1 MSALVGDEQPGDGR
15 TVTRRSL
22 LWGAAAAGFGLA
34 LPGRVRATLFH
45 RELLSAV
52 SIHNGAKPYAG
63 DGPLLT
69 TVSAGG
75 ANGRTE
81 AVVRFVLGRPAMVQ
95 LAVLDE
101 NANVTD
107 HAGTTNPA
115 LTVETV
121 EQSLP
126 AGAHGLSWA
135 PSVSQAP
142 TTYALVLTVTD
153 SGGRIARHRTVAR
166 VLGLDAA
173 FTQRSYAPGEA
184 GTLVVASDV
193 ESFTAQVFRA
203 GTESVPTY
211 ANNVMN
217 GVPAGDPGD
226 VLWTGNADAPAPIP
240 VSVGAWPSG
249 LYFVQL
255 TAGDL
260 VGYAPFV
267 VRPTT
272 PTQKIAVVVPTNTWG
287 AYNFYDRNG
296 DGYGDSWYVGWKLFT
311 VDLTRP
317 NIHRGVPYR
326 FRSYDLAFLHWLAQT
341 GKNVDY
347 YADDDLGSFPDGD
360 ALRAAYDLVVFPG
373 HSEYVTWHA
382 YDVVER
388 YRDLG
393 GNLMFLSANNFFRRV
408 DPHSSTL
415 HLIGLWRALGKPEA
429 ALLGTQYCGSDR
441 GQHQAPFVVTADGAG
456 AGSWAFA
463 GTGLGEGASF
473 GKYGIEVDA
482 RTVASPPGT
491 IALAQIPNALGK
503 PNLTAEMTYY
513 ETPAGARVFSAGALN
528 FGGQVTLWPETTT
541 LLENVWARLA
551 PTA

>member
-115 LTVETV
+115 LTVATQ

-126 AGAHGLSWA
+126 AGAHELSWA

-287 AYNFYDRNG
+287 AYNFYDRN
-296 DGYGDSWYVGWKLFT
+296 
-311 VDLTRP
+311 
-317 NIHRGVPYR
+317 
-326 FRSYDLAFLHWLAQT
+326 
-341 GKNVDY
+341 VDY

-408 DPHSSTL
+408 DPHGSTL

-429 ALLGTQYCGSDR
+429 GLLGAQYIGSDR

-456 AGSWAFA
+456 PGSWAFA
-463 GTGLGEGASF
+463 NTGLGEGASF

-482 RTVASPPGT
+482 RTVSSPPGT
-491 IALAQIPNALGK
+491 IALAQIPDALGK
-503 PNLTAEMTYY
+503 PSLTAEMTYY
-513 ETPAGARVFSAGALN
+513 ETSAGARVFSAGALN
-528 FGGQVTLWPETTT
+528 FGGQVLLWPETTQ